1 MKQIP
6 SAVRTAIL
14 LLPLL
19 LSAAC
24 GKEGAGDDPA
34 PGRTGIANA
43 SWEEVEQIAASG
55 AQKAY
60 TFTSPALWSAESS
73 APGWCEVLTESGPKG
88 NATLRIAVAPNTGST
103 ARSATVRITAGNFF
117 PASFKV
123 IQGSPTDGPAVNA
136 RADAALARYYLWNEA
151 YRKAERDLSIPY
163 AGPYDNFVHHTLM
176 GMSANTLDRKYDERS
191 GGYRLYSY
199 LLRTPASGAKAP
211 AARSGVNHGIT
222 KPAPTPG
229 YGIGS
234 YTLVSFTDHDG
245 RPTGGIGLCPT
256 SILPG
261 SPLERAGFR
270 RGDIIAEVD
279 GKTPTESTYA
289 AIFTSLLSPADG
301 AEVELTRNE
310 ADARPVRVAA
320 ERLDPTPIIRAEVLD
335 GTQVG
340 YIVYESFD
348 AAYDDDLL
356 DAVKRLREEG
366 ITDLVLDLRNNGG
379 GHVISSNMLSSCIG
393 GAACRDKVFQFYR
406 YNEECMASWEQT
418 AELFGQKYDP
428 AAERFYEKFYDGDYY
443 GVDLTDRTLG
453 LGRLFVLA
461 TGSTASASEALVNG
475 LRGIGFEVTLIGER
489 TNGKNVG
496 MNVFEWRDLE
506 GYDYEFAPITF
517 QGYNAKMRT
526 VDPAGIEPDFAVS
539 ETESGWFEDFGPG
552 EPLLRKALELIGAVV
567 PAPAP
572 TRSAAVV
579 GAVPRGPV
587 RSASVHPSG
596 MIGPRG
602 IVPEETGTENGEKA
616 GCDKKAALTAQ
627 KFGE

>member
-117 PASFKV
+117 PASFQV

-191 GGYRLYSY
+191 GAYRLYSY

-379 GHVISSNMLSSCIG
+379 GHVISSNMLSSCI
-393 GAACRDKVFQFYR
+393 AAARRAGTK
-406 YNEECMASWEQT
+406 SSS
-418 AELFGQKYDP
+418 
-428 AAERFYEKFYDGDYY
+428 
-443 GVDLTDRTLG
+443 
-453 LGRLFVLA
+453 
-461 TGSTASASEALVNG
+461 STA
-475 LRGIGFEVTLIGER
+475 T
-489 TNGKNVG
+489 
-496 MNVFEWRDLE
+496 
-506 GYDYEFAPITF
+506 
-517 QGYNAKMRT
+517 
-526 VDPAGIEPDFAVS
+526 
-539 ETESGWFEDFGPG
+539 
-552 EPLLRKALELIGAVV
+552 
-567 PAPAP
+567 
-572 TRSAAVV
+572 TRSAWPPGSRPPSFSDRNTTRQRNVSTRNSTTATIT
-579 GAVPRGPV
+579 
-587 RSASVHPSG
+587 AS
-596 MIGPRG
+596 I
-602 IVPEETGTENGEKA
+602 
-616 GCDKKAALTAQ
+616 
-627 KFGE
+627 

>member
-1 MKQIP
+1 M
-6 SAVRTAIL
+6 
-14 LLPLL
+14 
-19 LSAAC
+19 
-24 GKEGAGDDPA
+24 
-34 PGRTGIANA
+34 
-43 SWEEVEQIAASG
+43 
-55 AQKAY
+55 
-60 TFTSPALWSAESS
+60 
-73 APGWCEVLTESGPKG
+73 
-88 NATLRIAVAPNTGST
+88 
-103 ARSATVRITAGNFF
+103 
-117 PASFKV
+117 
-123 IQGSPTDGPAVNA
+123 
-136 RADAALARYYLWNEA
+136 
-151 YRKAERDLSIPY
+151 
-163 AGPYDNFVHHTLM
+163 
-176 GMSANTLDRKYDERS
+176 
-191 GGYRLYSY
+191 
-199 LLRTPASGAKAP
+199 
-211 AARSGVNHGIT
+211 
-222 KPAPTPG
+222 
-229 YGIGS
+229 
-234 YTLVSFTDHDG
+234 
-245 RPTGGIGLCPT
+245 
-256 SILPG
+256 
-261 SPLERAGFR
+261 
-270 RGDIIAEVD
+270 
-279 GKTPTESTYA
+279 
-289 AIFTSLLSPADG
+289 
-301 AEVELTRNE
+301 
-310 ADARPVRVAA
+310 
-320 ERLDPTPIIRAEVLD
+320 
-335 GTQVG
+335 
-340 YIVYESFD
+340 
-348 AAYDDDLL
+348 
-356 DAVKRLREEG
+356 
-366 ITDLVLDLRNNGG
+366 LDLRNNGG

-406 YNEECMASWEQT
+406 YNEECMASWKQT

-517 QGYNAKMRT
+517 QGYNAEMRT

-587 RSASVHPSG
+587 RNASVHPSG

-616 GCDKKAALTAQ
+616 GCDKKQ
-627 KFGE
+627 H

>member
-24 GKEGAGDDPA
+24 GKEGADDDPA

-211 AARSGVNHGIT
+211 AARSGVNHSIT

-335 GTQVG
+335 GT
-340 YIVYESFD
+340 
-348 AAYDDDLL
+348 
-356 DAVKRLREEG
+356 
-366 ITDLVLDLRNNGG
+366 
-379 GHVISSNMLSSCIG
+379 
-393 GAACRDKVFQFYR
+393 
-406 YNEECMASWEQT
+406 
-418 AELFGQKYDP
+418 
-428 AAERFYEKFYDGDYY
+428 
-443 GVDLTDRTLG
+443 
-453 LGRLFVLA
+453 
-461 TGSTASASEALVNG
+461 
-475 LRGIGFEVTLIGER
+475 
-489 TNGKNVG
+489 
-496 MNVFEWRDLE
+496 
-506 GYDYEFAPITF
+506 
-517 QGYNAKMRT
+517 
-526 VDPAGIEPDFAVS
+526 
-539 ETESGWFEDFGPG
+539 
-552 EPLLRKALELIGAVV
+552 
-567 PAPAP
+567 
-572 TRSAAVV
+572 
-579 GAVPRGPV
+579 
-587 RSASVHPSG
+587 
-596 MIGPRG
+596 
-602 IVPEETGTENGEKA
+602 
-616 GCDKKAALTAQ
+616 
-627 KFGE
+627 

>member
-1 MKQIP
+1 M
-6 SAVRTAIL
+6 
-14 LLPLL
+14 
-19 LSAAC
+19 
-24 GKEGAGDDPA
+24 
-34 PGRTGIANA
+34 
-43 SWEEVEQIAASG
+43 
-55 AQKAY
+55 
-60 TFTSPALWSAESS
+60 
-73 APGWCEVLTESGPKG
+73 
-88 NATLRIAVAPNTGST
+88 
-103 ARSATVRITAGNFF
+103 
-117 PASFKV
+117 
-123 IQGSPTDGPAVNA
+123 
-136 RADAALARYYLWNEA
+136 
-151 YRKAERDLSIPY
+151 
-163 AGPYDNFVHHTLM
+163 
-176 GMSANTLDRKYDERS
+176 
-191 GGYRLYSY
+191 
-199 LLRTPASGAKAP
+199 
-211 AARSGVNHGIT
+211 
-222 KPAPTPG
+222 
-229 YGIGS
+229 
-234 YTLVSFTDHDG
+234 
-245 RPTGGIGLCPT
+245 
-256 SILPG
+256 
-261 SPLERAGFR
+261 
-270 RGDIIAEVD
+270 D

-517 QGYNAKMRT
+517 QGYNAEMRT

-552 EPLLRKALELIGAVV
+552 EPLLRKALELIGAV

-572 TRSAAVV
+572 TRSAATV

-587 RSASVHPSG
+587 RNASVHPSG

-602 IVPEETGTENGEKA
+602 IAPEETGTENGEKA
-616 GCDKKAALTAQ
+616 GCDKKAVLTAQ